1 MTYRTKIQKIKLF
14 IKISIIVVVMATFV
28 VLGFFIKP
36 DQYFE
41 NSNMKKWSLL
51 SDAQK
56 INTLNNILK
65 DDSNQELLIQCIDK
79 IATLPDSGEMQ
90 IRDATALC
98 YNGIQLNSEINEKK

>member
-14 IKISIIVVVMATFV
+14 IKISIVVFV
-28 VLGFFIKP
+28 VGVFIVLGFFVKP
-36 DQYFE
+36 NQYFE
-41 NSNMKKWSLL
+41 NSNMKKWILL

-90 IRDATALC
+90 IRDAVALC
-98 YNGIQLNSEINEKK
+98 YTGIKLNVETENK